1 MTFIEIRDLIKIYQS
16 QEYSIRVPALRGI
29 ELDVQE
35 GEFISIIGP
44 SGSGKTTLLLVLA
57 GMAEPSAGHIRVGDI
72 RLDQLSEEDRSKYRR
87 HKVGTL
93 WQIPNR
99 NLIWEINIFENVEIP
114 MRLLGIPRE
123 ERIRRAKELLG
134 EVGLSRR
141 MNHKP
146 QQLSGGEVQRAG
158 LACALAHQPYLLL
171 ADEPT
176 GELDSKTA
184 GDLLKYF
191 KHLNETHGITAIMVT
206 HDFDVAKA
214 TDRLI
219 QIVDGRISGYSPTG
233 KLKTIRDMHQVY
245 LDTYGTIQLPRY
257 IVEKMHTHREVTIE
271 EEGERIY
278 LSQEDIT
285 KETSS
290 KESTKMKKKKKKPKK
305 K

>member
-1 MTFIEIRDLIKIYQS
+1 MSFIEIRDLIKIYQS

-29 ELDVQE
+29 ELDAKE

-57 GMAEPSAGHIRVGDI
+57 GMAEPSAGYIRVGDI
-72 RLDQLSEEDRSKYRR
+72 RLDQLSDEDRTNYRR

-123 ERIRRAKELLG
+123 ERIKRTKELLS
-134 EVGLSRR
+134 EVGLSKR

-184 GDLLKYF
+184 GDLLRYF

-219 QIVDGRISGYSPTG
+219 QIVDGRISGYSPTAD
-233 KLKTIRDMHQVY
+233 LKTIRDMHQVY

-257 IVEKMHTHREVTIE
+257 IVEKMQTHREVTIE
-271 EEGERIY
+271 EVDNKIY
-278 LSQEDIT
+278 LSQEHLKEKASL
-285 KETSS
+285 KET
-290 KESTKMKKKKKKPKK
+290 KKKSKKK
-305 K
+305 

>member
-1 MTFIEIRDLIKIYQS
+1 VSFIEIRDLIKIYKS
-16 QEYSIRVPALRGI
+16 HEYSIRVPALRGI
-29 ELDVQE
+29 ELDVKE

-57 GMAEPSAGHIRVGDI
+57 GMAEPSAGYIRVGDI
-72 RLDQLSEEDRSKYRR
+72 RLDQLSEDDRSSYRR

-123 ERIRRAKELLG
+123 ERIKRAKELLS
-134 EVGLSRR
+134 EVGLSKR

-158 LACALAHQPYLLL
+158 LACALAHQPSLLL

-191 KHLNETHGITAIMVT
+191 KHLNDAHGITAIMVT

-219 QIVDGRISGYSPTG
+219 QIVDGRISGYSPTAD
-233 KLKTIRDMHQVY
+233 LKTIRDMHQVY
-245 LDTYGTIQLPRY
+245 LDTYGTIQLPRH
-257 IVEKMHTHREVTIE
+257 IVEKMQTHREVTIE
-271 EEGERIY
+271 EEDDKIY
-278 LSQEDIT
+278 LSQESLT
-285 KETSS
+285 KEASS
-290 KESTKMKKKKKKPKK
+290 REPKKKKSKK